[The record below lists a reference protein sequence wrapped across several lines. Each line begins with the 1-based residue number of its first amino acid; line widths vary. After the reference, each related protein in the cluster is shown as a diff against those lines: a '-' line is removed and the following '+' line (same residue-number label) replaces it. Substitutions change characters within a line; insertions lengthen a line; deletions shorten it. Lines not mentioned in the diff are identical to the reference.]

1 MNNTL
6 FYGGPIIT
14 MAEPLYAQALLIRRG
29 KIVYCGE
36 LEQAQALADEQ
47 TLRVDLQGCA
57 LAPAFIDCHSHL
69 SQVADSLHYV
79 SLAGAD
85 SIEEIGRRIQAWI
98 AENKPEPGRWVV
110 GSGYDHNDLPGGL
123 HPTARQLDELAPDH
137 PLLITHASGHMG
149 AANARGLRELGISS
163 STPDPAGGRIGR
175 DEQGCLTGYLEENAL
190 AQRIRQIPRPTQQ
203 QRMENLA
210 RAQKIYLRQG
220 VTTCQDGKTNKADF
234 EFLCAA
240 AKNGALELDTVAYA
254 DLKNAEDLLDQYPQY
269 RSYQRNL
276 KIGGYKIFLDGSPQG
291 RTAWMTKP
299 YLGGKEG
306 YKGYPI
312 YTDDA
317 VREFCQKALESGD
330 QLLAHCNGDAAAQQF
345 IDAFEKAQGCCRVKN
360 QIRPVMIHAQTVRPD
375 QLERMAQ
382 LDMMASFFVAHAY
395 YWGDVHRKNFGD
407 ERAMA
412 ISPAR
417 TALEKGVRFT
427 FHQDA
432 PVVPPEMWRT
442 VWCAVNRLSKTG
454 AVVGEGERIS
464 TLEAMKALTVNAA
477 YQYFEE
483 ESKGTLEEGKLADL
497 MILDRDPLET
507 PPMEL
512 KDIQTLATIKEGS
525 LLWKKDDPEKA

>member
-1 MNNTL
+1 M
-6 FYGGPIIT
+6 
-14 MAEPLYAQALLIRRG
+14 
-29 KIVYCGE
+29 
-36 LEQAQALADEQ
+36 
-47 TLRVDLQGCA
+47 
-57 LAPAFIDCHSHL
+57 
-69 SQVADSLHYV
+69 
-79 SLAGAD
+79 
-85 SIEEIGRRIQAWI
+85 
-98 AENKPEPGRWVV
+98 
-110 GSGYDHNDLPGGL
+110 
-123 HPTARQLDELAPDH
+123 
-137 PLLITHASGHMG
+137 
-149 AANARGLRELGISS
+149 
-163 STPDPAGGRIGR
+163 
-175 DEQGCLTGYLEENAL
+175 
-190 AQRIRQIPRPTQQ
+190 
-203 QRMENLA
+203 
-210 RAQKIYLRQG
+210 
-220 VTTCQDGKTNKADF
+220 NKADF

-240 AKNGALELDTVAYA
+240 AKNGVLELDAVAYA

-299 YLGGKEG
+299 YQGGKEG

-345 IDAFEKAQGCCRVKN
+345 IDAFEKALGCCRCKN

-375 QLERMAQ
+375 QLDRMAQ
-382 LDMMASFFVAHAY
+382 LDMMASFFVAHTY
-395 YWGDVHRKNFGD
+395 YWGDVHRQNFGD

-442 VWCAVNRLSKTG
+442 VWCAVNRVSKTG
-454 AVVGEGERIS
+454 AVIGEGERIS

-483 ESKGTLEEGKLADL
+483 ESKGTLEAGKLADL

-512 KDIQTLATIKEGS
+512 KDVQTLATIKEGF
-525 LLWKKDDPEKA
+525 LLWQKKDEIL

>member
-1 MNNTL
+1 M
-6 FYGGPIIT
+6 
-14 MAEPLYAQALLIRRG
+14 
-29 KIVYCGE
+29 
-36 LEQAQALADEQ
+36 
-47 TLRVDLQGCA
+47 
-57 LAPAFIDCHSHL
+57 
-69 SQVADSLHYV
+69 
-79 SLAGAD
+79 
-85 SIEEIGRRIQAWI
+85 
-98 AENKPEPGRWVV
+98 
-110 GSGYDHNDLPGGL
+110 
-123 HPTARQLDELAPDH
+123 
-137 PLLITHASGHMG
+137 
-149 AANARGLRELGISS
+149 
-163 STPDPAGGRIGR
+163 
-175 DEQGCLTGYLEENAL
+175 
-190 AQRIRQIPRPTQQ
+190 
-203 QRMENLA
+203 
-210 RAQKIYLRQG
+210 
-220 VTTCQDGKTNKADF
+220 
-234 EFLCAA
+234 
-240 AKNGALELDTVAYA
+240 
-254 DLKNAEDLLDQYPQY
+254 
-269 RSYQRNL
+269 
-276 KIGGYKIFLDGSPQG
+276 
-291 RTAWMTKP
+291 
-299 YLGGKEG
+299 
-306 YKGYPI
+306 
-312 YTDDA
+312 
-317 VREFCQKALESGD
+317 
-330 QLLAHCNGDAAAQQF
+330 AHCNGDAAAQQF

-454 AVVGEGERIS
+454 AVIGEGERIS

-512 KDIQTLATIKEGS
+512 KDIQTLATIKEGF